1 MAISDSP
8 APSTTR
14 RTIGSFA
21 TYAEAERAVDKL
33 SDRGF
38 PVEHAAI
45 IGTGLRYIEQVTG
58 RLTTGRATLLGLGYG
73 AVLGLLWGLLFGAF
87 FTVDTGSFV
96 GVLAYSLAVGL
107 VFGGVFG
114 AVGHAA
120 LGGRRDFASASVTR
134 ADRYEVQVDEQFAER
149 AELLLS
155 R

>member
-1 MAISDSP
+1 MP
-8 APSTTR
+8 PVPPPTPR
-14 RTIGSFA
+14 RAVAAFD
-21 TYAEAERAVDKL
+21 TYEEAQRAVDRL

-58 RLTTGRATLLGLGYG
+58 RLTTGRATLIGLGYG
-73 AVLGLLWGLLFGAF
+73 AMLGLLWGLLFGAF
-87 FTVDTGSFV
+87 FTVDSGSFA
-96 GVLAYSLAVGL
+96 GVLLYSLALGL

-120 LGGRRDFASASVTR
+120 TGGRRDFESASVTR
-134 ADRYEVQVDEQFAER
+134 ADRYEVQVDEQYAER

>member
-1 MAISDSP
+1 MAIADHP
-8 APSTTR
+8 ASSTTR
-14 RTIGSFA
+14 RTVASF
-21 TYAEAERAVDKL
+21 TGYAAAEEAVDRL

-58 RLTTGRATLLGLGYG
+58 RVTTGRATLLGLAYG
-73 AVLGLLWGLLFGAF
+73 AALGVLWGLLFAAF
-87 FTVDTGSFV
+87 FTVDNGSFL
-96 GVLAYSLAVGL
+96 GVVLYGLVVGL

-114 AVGHAA
+114 ATAHAA
-120 LGGRRDFASASVTR
+120 LGGRRDFASASETR
-134 ADRYEVQVDEQFAER
+134 ADRYEVQVDEQFATR

>member
-1 MAISDSP
+1 MAIADSP

-14 RTIGSFA
+14 RTVASF
-21 TYAEAERAVDKL
+21 TDYAEAERAVDKL
-33 SDRGF
+33 SDHGF

-58 RLTTGRATLLGLGYG
+58 RITTGRATVIGLGYG
-73 AVLGLLWGLLFGAF
+73 AMLGLLWGLLFGAL
-87 FTVDTGSFV
+87 FTVDSGSFA
-96 GVLAYSLAVGL
+96 GVLLYSLVAGL

-120 LGGRRDFASASVTR
+120 LGGRRDFGSASVTR
-134 ADRYEVQVDEQFAER
+134 ADRYELQVDERFAER

-155 R
+155 H

>member
-1 MAISDSP
+1 MAIADHP
-8 APSTTR
+8 ASSTTR
-14 RTIGSFA
+14 RTVASF
-21 TYAEAERAVDKL
+21 TSYAAAEEAVDRL

-45 IGTGLRYIEQVTG
+45 TGTGLRYIEQVTG

-73 AVLGLLWGLLFGAF
+73 AALGVLWGLLFAAI
-87 FTVDTGSFV
+87 FTVDNGSFL
-96 GVLAYSLAVGL
+96 GVVLYGLVVGL

-114 AVGHAA
+114 AAGHAA
-120 LGGRRDFASASVTR
+120 LGGRRDFASASETR
-134 ADRYEVQVDEQFAER
+134 ADQYEVQVDERFATR

>member
-1 MAISDSP
+1 MAVSDSP
-8 APSTTR
+8 VPSTTR
-14 RTIGSFA
+14 RTVASF
-21 TYAEAERAVDKL
+21 TDYAEAERAVDKL

-45 IGTGLRYIEQVTG
+45 IGTGLRYVEQVTG
-58 RLTTGRATLLGLGYG
+58 RVTTGRATLIGLGYG
-73 AVLGLLWGLLFGAF
+73 AMLGLLWGLLFGAF
-87 FTVDTGSFV
+87 FTVDSGSFA
-96 GVLAYSLAVGL
+96 GVLLYSLALGL

-120 LGGRRDFASASVTR
+120 MGGRRDFSSASVTR
-134 ADRYEVQVDEQFAER
+134 ADRYELQVDEQFAER

>member
-8 APSTTR
+8 APNTTR
-14 RTIGSFA
+14 RTVASF
-21 TYAEAERAVDKL
+21 TDYAEAEQAVDKL
-33 SDRGF
+33 SDHGF

-58 RLTTGRATLLGLGYG
+58 RLTTGRAALIGLGYG
-73 AVLGLLWGLLFGAF
+73 AMLGLLWGLLFGAF
-87 FTVDTGSFV
+87 FTVDSGSFA
-96 GVLAYSLAVGL
+96 GVLVYSLAVGL
-107 VFGGVFG
+107 VFGGIFG

-134 ADRYEVQVDEQFAER
+134 ADRYELQVDEQFAER

>member
-14 RTIGSFA
+14 RTVASF
-21 TYAEAERAVDKL
+21 TNYAEAERAVDKL

-58 RLTTGRATLLGLGYG
+58 RVTTGRATLIGLGSG
-73 AVLGLLWGLLFGAF
+73 AMIGLLWGLLFGAF
-87 FTVDTGSFV
+87 FTVDSGSFA
-96 GVLAYSLAVGL
+96 GVLLYSLAVGL

-120 LGGRRDFASASVTR
+120 LGGRRDFASESVTR
-134 ADRYEVQVDEQFAER
+134 ADRYELQVDEQLAER

>member
-8 APSTTR
+8 APTTTR
-14 RTIGSFA
+14 RTVASF
-21 TYAEAERAVDKL
+21 TSYAAAEQAVDKL

-58 RLTTGRATLLGLGYG
+58 RVTTGRATLMGLGYG
-73 AVLGLLWGLLFGAF
+73 AMLGLLWGLLFGAF
-87 FTVDTGSFV
+87 FTVDSGSFV
-96 GVLAYSLAVGL
+96 GVLLYSLVVGL
-107 VFGGVFG
+107 VFGAAFG
-114 AVGHAA
+114 AASHFA
-120 LGGRRDFASASVTR
+120 LGGRRDFGSTAVTR

>member
-1 MAISDSP
+1 MAIADSP
-8 APSTTR
+8 APTTTR
-14 RTIGSFA
+14 RTVASF
-21 TYAEAERAVDKL
+21 TSYAAAEHAVDKL

-38 PVEHAAI
+38 PVEDAAI
-45 IGTGLRYIEQVTG
+45 IGSGLRYIEQVTG
-58 RLTTGRATLLGLGYG
+58 RVTTGRATLLGLGYG
-73 AVLGLLWGLLFGAF
+73 ATLGLLWGLLFAAF
-87 FTVDTGSFV
+87 FTVDNSSFL
-96 GVLAYSLAVGL
+96 GVLLYGLVIGL

-120 LGGRRDFASASVTR
+120 LGGRRDFASGSETR

>member
-8 APSTTR
+8 APTTTR
-14 RTIGSFA
+14 RTVASF
-21 TYAEAERAVDKL
+21 TSYAAAEQAVDKL

-58 RLTTGRATLLGLGYG
+58 RVTTGRAALMGLGYG
-73 AVLGLLWGLLFGAF
+73 AMLGLLWGLLFGAF
-87 FTVDTGSFV
+87 FTVDSGSFL
-96 GVLAYSLAVGL
+96 GVLLYSLVVGL
-107 VFGGVFG
+107 VFGAVFG
-114 AVGHAA
+114 AVTHFM

>member
-1 MAISDSP
+1 MAIADSP

-14 RTIGSFA
+14 RTVASF
-21 TYAEAERAVDKL
+21 TDYAEAERAVDKL

-73 AVLGLLWGLLFGAF
+73 AMLGLFWGLLFGAF
-87 FTVDTGSFV
+87 FTVDSGSFA
-96 GVLAYSLAVGL
+96 GVLLYSLVAGL

-120 LGGRRDFASASVTR
+120 LGGRRDFESASVTR
-134 ADRYEVQVDEQFAER
+134 ADRYELQVDEPFAER

>member
-14 RTIGSFA
+14 RTVASF
-21 TYAEAERAVDKL
+21 TDYAEAEQAVDKL
-33 SDRGF
+33 SDHGF

-58 RLTTGRATLLGLGYG
+58 RLTTGRAALIGLGYG
-73 AVLGLLWGLLFGAF
+73 AMLGLLWGLLFGAF
-87 FTVDTGSFV
+87 FTVDSGSFA
-96 GVLAYSLAVGL
+96 GVLVYSLAVGL
-107 VFGGVFG
+107 VFGGIFG

-134 ADRYEVQVDEQFAER
+134 ADRYELQVDEQFAER